1 MPDLDKCLIFDL
13 KQSIAACEDMMMI
26 LILIASLFS
35 AIYCVPAASAVNN
48 EVLINEIELNPAGTD
63 SGGEKVELY
72 NPSNSSVDISGWTI
86 SSTEAAA
93 ATVVISEGMTLS
105 PKDYLIIGRDLQ
117 QWLDNIS
124 EVSELRNDS
133 EMLIDSASPFS
144 E

>member
-13 KQSIAACEDMMMI
+13 KQFIAACEDMMMMMI

-105 PKDYLIIGRDLQ
+105 PKDYLIIGR
-117 QWLDNIS
+117 
-124 EVSELRNDS
+124 RFTA
-133 EMLIDSASPFS
+133 MAR
-144 E
+144 